1 MALSTFFIG
10 MTIEVKT
17 KSDRA
22 LKYLLLI
29 HGIFA
34 ISCFI
39 MPMLG
44 IFNGDTQDA
53 DWIGI
58 AILEFWCVYFIPVGV
73 LSFIHFKKQKGKK
86 RVNVSSVT
94 A

>member
-1 MALSTFFIG
+1 MAIATFFAGLILN
-10 MTIEVKT
+10 VKS
-17 KSDRA
+17 KSDKW

-44 IFNGDTQDA
+44 LFRA
-53 DWIGI
+53 DMTGANWVGT
-58 AILEFWCVYFIPVGV
+58 AILEFWCVFFIPISI
-73 LSFIHFKKQKGKK
+73 LSFLHFKKQ
-86 RVNVSSVT
+86 S
-94 A
+94 